1 MSFYCEICNFS
12 TLLKANYN
20 RHLETKKHLKN
31 NEKVRLKLGFVR
43 KKLGFSNKEYVCK
56 YCNKT
61 YKHNSTLSNHIKYKC
76 EKNKEEDLKE
86 LVRLMNLQLE
96 KKNKQLQQKDK
107 QIEKLMNKLQVNNI
121 TNIVQNNNI
130 QLLSYQNT
138 DISFLTDNDYIS
150 CLKKVTLCVKHLIEK
165 IHFNPTKPENMNIY
179 ISNMRDKYIMLYDG
193 IKWVLKNKEKEIESL
208 YENKEILLE
217 EWLQENK
224 NNKTMKEKF
233 IKYLNNKEKDENM
246 NIIKEEIKLMMY
258 NNKQISHRQS

>member
-1 MSFYCEICNFS
+1 MEFYCQECDFS
-12 TLLKANYN
+12 THLKANYN
-20 RHLETKKHLKN
+20 RHIKTNKHLKN

-43 KKLGFSNKEYVCK
+43 KKLGFSNKEYTCK
-56 YCNKT
+56 YCDKV
-61 YKHNSTLSNHIKYKC
+61 YKHSSTLSTHIKYKC

-96 KKNKQLQQKDK
+96 KKEKQLEQKDK

-138 DISFLTDNDYIS
+138 DISFLTDKDYVS

-165 IHFNPTKPENMNIY
+165 IHFNPMKPENMNIF

-193 IKWVLKNKEKEIESL
+193 VKWVLKNKEKEIEYL

-217 EWLQENK
+217 EWLEEHK
-224 NNKTMKEKF
+224 NNKIMQDKF

-246 NIIKEEIKLMMY
+246 NTIKEEIKLMLY
-258 NNKQISHRQS
+258 NKK

>member
-1 MSFYCEICNFS
+1 MVFYCNNCDFKTE
-12 TLLKANYN
+12 LKANYN
-20 RHLETKKHLKN
+20 RHLQTKKHTIN
-31 NEKVRLKLGFVR
+31 SEKVRLKLGLVR

-56 YCNKT
+56 YCDKV
-61 YKHNSTLSNHIKYKC
+61 YKHSSTLSSHIKYKC

-96 KKNKQLQQKDK
+96 KKEKQLEQKDK

-130 QLLSYQNT
+130 QLLSYKNT
-138 DISFLTDNDYIS
+138 DISFLTDSDYVA

-165 IHFNPTKPENMNIY
+165 IHFNPMKPENMNIF

-193 IKWVLKNKEKEIESL
+193 DKWVLKNKDKEIEYL

-217 EWLQENK
+217 EWLEENK
-224 NNKTMKEKF
+224 NNKIMHDKF
-233 IKYLNNKEKDENM
+233 IKYLNNKERDENM
-246 NIIKEEIKLMMY
+246 NTIKEEIKLMMY
-258 NNKQISHRQS
+258 NKK

>member
-1 MSFYCEICNFS
+1 
-12 TLLKANYN
+12 
-20 RHLETKKHLKN
+20 
-31 NEKVRLKLGFVR
+31 
-43 KKLGFSNKEYVCK
+43 VCK

-138 DISFLTDNDYIS
+138 DISFLTDHDYMS

-165 IHFNPTKPENMNIY
+165 IHFNPMKPENMNIY